1 MTRRPVFI
9 AGCGA
14 SSGPGCGQAGSV
26 AEDPRSIAEIVL
38 ETVEG
43 ALEDA
48 GITHNDI
55 DAIVTASVDI
65 LDGLTASNIAVT
77 EVVGAVMKPEA
88 RIAADGM
95 AAAIHGACQIW
106 SGAYDTVLVVA
117 HAKPSMAPY
126 QDLMQ
131 WAMDP
136 IYLQPLG
143 VDFLTCA
150 GLQAQVLAASDPTAV
165 QRWAELVSTRRAG
178 TSRAISADEILA
190 SPIVASP
197 LRAEMCAPMEDG
209 ATAIVLSAVLD
220 KDSGKEGAR
229 PRIAGVG
236 HDLSPHDLGDRELG
250 IWRGLERACNR
261 AYGMAGIDNPVSAF
275 DLAEPSCL
283 FPHEEELL
291 VAAAGIGNG
300 TAISPGGGLFAGH
313 TPVVAGLSRLAAAA
327 SAMHQDAGCRRAL
340 AHGAWGPAGQGQ
352 AVMILEAGA
361 P

>member
-1 MTRRPVFI
+1 MTQRPVFI
-9 AGCGA
+9 AGCGQV
-14 SSGPGCGQAGSV
+14 GPV
-26 AEDPRSIAEIVL
+26 AEDPRSIVEMVL
-38 ETVEG
+38 EAVEG
-43 ALEDA
+43 ALEDV
-48 GITHNDI
+48 GITHQDI

-106 SGAYDTVLVVA
+106 SGAYDTVLIVA

-150 GLQAQVLAASDPTAV
+150 GLQAQALAAGDAGAE
-165 QRWAELVSTRRAG
+165 QRWAELASARRAG
-178 TSRAISADEILA
+178 TPAAISADEILA

-209 ATAIVLSAVLD
+209 ASAIVLSAVL
-220 KDSGKEGAR
+220 GKHDGR
-229 PRIAGVG
+229 PQVTGVG
-236 HDLSPHDLGDRELG
+236 HDLAPHDLGDREPG

-261 AYGMAGIDNPVSAF
+261 AYSVAGIDNPASAF

-283 FPHEEELL
+283 FPHEEELF
-291 VAAAGIGNG
+291 VAAAGIGNA
-300 TAISPGGGLFAGH
+300 TVVSPGGGLFVGH
-313 TPVVAGLSRLAAAA
+313 TPVVAGLSRLAASA
-327 SAMHQDAGCRRAL
+327 SAMRQDAGCRRAL

>member
-1 MTRRPVFI
+1 MSRRAVFI

-14 SSGPGCGQAGSV
+14 GCGAGGGQLDPV
-26 AEDPRSIAEIVL
+26 AGDPRSIPEIVL
-38 ETVEG
+38 QAVEG

-48 GITHNDI
+48 GITHQEI
-55 DAIVTASVDI
+55 DAVVTASVDI

-88 RIAADGM
+88 RIAADGL

-106 SGAYDTVLVVA
+106 SGAYDTLLVVA

-150 GLQAQVLAASDPTAV
+150 GLQAQVLAACDAGAER
-165 QRWAELVSTRRAG
+165 RWAELAALRRAG
-178 TSRAISADEILA
+178 TPLAISADDILA

-209 ATAIVLSAVLD
+209 ACAIVLTAVPG
-220 KDSGKEGAR
+220 KDGVKGSER
-229 PRIAGVG
+229 PRITGIG
-236 HDLSPHDLGDRELG
+236 HDLAPHDLGDREMG

-261 AYGMAGIDNPVSAF
+261 AYRMAGIDDPASAF

-283 FPHEEELL
+283 FPHEEELF
-291 VAAAGIGNG
+291 VAATGING
-300 TAISPGGGLFAGH
+300 GTVVSPGGGLFAGH
-313 TPVVAGLSRLAAAA
+313 TPIAAGLSRLAAATL
-327 SAMHQDAGCRRAL
+327 AMQDDAGCDRAL
-340 AHGAWGPAGQGQ
+340 VHGAWGPAGQGQ

-361 P
+361 A

>member
-1 MTRRPVFI
+1 MTRRPVFV
-9 AGCGA
+9 AGFGQV
-14 SSGPGCGQAGSV
+14 GPV
-26 AEDPRSIAEIVL
+26 ADDPRSIPEIVL
-38 ETVEG
+38 WAVEG

-48 GITHNDI
+48 GIGHKDI
-55 DAIVTASVDI
+55 DAVVTASVDI

-88 RIAADGM
+88 RIAADGL

-106 SGAYDTVLVVA
+106 SGAYDTVLIVA

-126 QDLMQ
+126 QDLML

-150 GLQAQVLAASDPTAV
+150 GLQARALAAGDGDAER
-165 QRWAELVSTRRAG
+165 RWADLVSARRAG
-178 TSRAISADEILA
+178 TPSAISADEVLA
-190 SPIVASP
+190 SPVVASP

-209 ATAIVLSAVLD
+209 ACAIVLSAVLGGD
-220 KDSGKEGAR
+220 GERPQVSG
-229 PRIAGVG
+229 IG
-236 HDLSPHDLGDRELG
+236 HDLAPHHLGDREIGL
-250 IWRGLERACNR
+250 WRGLGRACDR
-261 AYGMAGIDNPVSAF
+261 AYRMAAIDNPASAF

-283 FPHEEELL
+283 FPHEEELF

-300 TAISPGGGLFAGH
+300 TVVSPGGGLFAGH
-313 TPVVAGLSRLAAAA
+313 TPVVAGLGRLAAAA
-327 SAMHQDAGCRRAL
+327 SAMRRDAGCGRAL

-352 AVMILEAGA
+352 AVLILEAGA

>member
-9 AGCGA
+9 AGCEQV
-14 SSGPGCGQAGSV
+14 GPV
-26 AEDPRSIAEIVL
+26 AEDPRSIPEIVL
-38 ETVEG
+38 EAVEG

-48 GITHNDI
+48 GITHKDV

-88 RIAADGM
+88 RIAADGL

-143 VDFLTCA
+143 IDFLTCA
-150 GLQAQVLAASDPTAV
+150 GLQAQALAAADPAAET
-165 QRWAELVSTRRAG
+165 RWAELVSTRRAN
-178 TSRAISADEILA
+178 SPLPISADDILA

-209 ATAIVLSAVLD
+209 ASAIVLSAVRG
-220 KDSGKEGAR
+220 KDDER
-229 PRIAGVG
+229 PRITGVG
-236 HDLSPHDLGDRELG
+236 HDLAPHDLGDRELG

-261 AYGMAGIDNPVSAF
+261 AYRIAGIDSPASAF

-283 FPHEEELL
+283 FPHEEELF

-300 TAISPGGGLFAGH
+300 TVVSPGGGLFAGH
-313 TPVVAGLSRLAAAA
+313 TPIAAGLGRLTAA
-327 SAMHQDAGCRRAL
+327 SSAMQDNDGYDKAL
-340 AHGAWGPAGQGQ
+340 VHGAWGPAGQGQ